1 MGNADGAIQVAQE
14 GAELHLWHRRVWKPC
29 GRAASDLSR
38 GYLSAEELRAS
49 ASSSPFFLVSHA
61 LAQTMDT

>member
-14 GAELHLWHRRVWKPC
+14 GAELHLWHLRVWKPC
-29 GRAASDLSR
+29 GRAARDLNR

-49 ASSSPFFLVSHA
+49 ASSQFLVSHA